1 MDLTLLIIFFG
12 IFLGFLMQTVAGF
25 SGSIV
30 SLPILFTVLEVKQA
44 VGLMAILLFFFS
56 AILIYQNRKL
66 IDKKFYLEAVI
77 FTLPGVLLG
86 IYLISFGSPD
96 FLKKALG
103 IFMIAYV
110 IISIFEKNKF
120 DFIKNLGIPVSLFAG
135 IFSGMFAVG
144 GGLFIMYLRT
154 RIKHAPKLRATM
166 LAILGTNNIVRLP
179 ILTYTGVVT
188 WDSLHYALISLPVL
202 SIAIFL
208 GSKVFK
214 KIDDSTFNKII
225 LGLLFA
231 GGVSLLFT

>member
-120 DFIKNLGIPVSLFAG
+120 DFVGIE
-135 IFSGMFAVG
+135 
-144 GGLFIMYLRT
+144 
-154 RIKHAPKLRATM
+154 
-166 LAILGTNNIVRLP
+166 N
-179 ILTYTGVVT
+179 
-188 WDSLHYALISLPVL
+188 
-202 SIAIFL
+202 
-208 GSKVFK
+208 
-214 KIDDSTFNKII
+214 
-225 LGLLFA
+225 
-231 GGVSLLFT
+231 